1 MQQATGTSSTTKTTA
16 PADEVAR
23 AADQEA
29 AEDFAWWLR
38 AVLALT
44 PDMPRFHQGR
54 DQHRLTYQVIRLARE
69 RVRDQAALD
78 GDDVIAAGY
87 TAAVAWHRFIY
98 LEKATGAALEYVQAL
113 SPWAFCRFLGDLMVA
128 GVKTGT
134 AQDRYFCELATRV
147 TTAARIRSEVAPG
160 ERLAQ
165 QHIEILRLADRP
177 HLADPTF
184 DLRVA
189 PYVAWI
195 TYRREAGAT
204 ETTWEA
210 AVSGHRVLP
219 NGVVDMDARTVT
231 LRSGIDEDVTPA
243 WLMGLIE
250 KYAPNSW

>member
-1 MQQATGTSSTTKTTA
+1 MQRTAGTSTPTKTTA
-16 PADEVAR
+16 LADEAAR
-23 AADQEA
+23 TADRET
-29 AEDFAWWLR
+29 AEDFAGWLR
-38 AVLALT
+38 GLLALT
-44 PDMPRFHQGR
+44 PDTPRFHQGR
-54 DQHRLTYQVIRLARE
+54 DQHRRADQFIRLARE

-87 TAAVAWHRFIY
+87 SAACAWHRFIY

-184 DLRVA
+184 DLKVA

-204 ETTWEA
+204 EPPGRPPSPATASCPTASSTW
-210 AVSGHRVLP
+210 
-219 NGVVDMDARTVT
+219 
-231 LRSGIDEDVTPA
+231 TPA
-243 WLMGLIE
+243 PSRCAAG
-250 KYAPNSW
+250 STRT